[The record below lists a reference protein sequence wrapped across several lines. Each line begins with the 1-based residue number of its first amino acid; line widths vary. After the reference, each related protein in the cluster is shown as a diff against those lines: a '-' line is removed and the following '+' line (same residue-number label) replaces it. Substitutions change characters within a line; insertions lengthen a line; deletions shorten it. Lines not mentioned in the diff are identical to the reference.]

1 VTSTGAKVVLVKVP
15 NLGNS
20 PYGLSQSVQG
30 RALLTKLTERFNIK
44 LSVAIHDLYPDG
56 GGHDIALL
64 AADDWIGR
72 DVIQPALY
80 GFVNVTQPACVA
92 SMASTPSC
100 TTQTLNAASG
110 ATATTWLWADDI
122 YLSAGAHAQLGVQAE
137 TRVRGNP
144 L

>member
-1 VTSTGAKVVLVKVP
+1 MAQSAEGRVL
-15 NLGNS
+15 L
-20 PYGLSQSVQG
+20 
-30 RALLTKLTERFNIK
+30 AKLTAQFNEK
-44 LSVAIHDLYPDG
+44 LSLAIYNLYPDG

-80 GFVNVTQPACVA
+80 GFVNVTEPACAA
-92 SMASTPSC
+92 SVASTPNC

-110 ATATTWLWADDI
+110 ATATTWLWAEGT
-122 YLSAGAHAQLGVQAE
+122 YLSAGAHAQLGLQAE